1 MKMTAEA
8 VEKFFM
14 RIVRETVA
22 FREQNNIRR
31 NDFMDQLIDL
41 KNKPLM
47 MSESGENVNLTIEE
61 IAAQA
66 FVFFAA
72 GFETSST
79 TMGFALYEL
88 AQNQDIQTRVREEV
102 LEIWEKYKGDLSY
115 ESVQELVYLNQV
127 ISGKV

>member
-14 RIVRETVA
+14 RIVKETVA

>member
-1 MKMTAEA
+1 
-8 VEKFFM
+8 
-14 RIVRETVA
+14 
-22 FREQNNIRR
+22 
-31 NDFMDQLIDL
+31 
-41 KNKPLM
+41 M

-88 AQNQDIQTRVREEV
+88 AQNPDIQTRVREEV